1 MLIGDYCPRAL
12 EPIFEMIEAI
22 GDQVADTEA
31 LDDVM
36 TKEVASD

>member
-12 EPIFEMIEAI
+12 EPIYDMLEAI
-22 GDQVADTEA
+22 DDLATDTKA

-36 TKEVASD
+36 TKEVAAD